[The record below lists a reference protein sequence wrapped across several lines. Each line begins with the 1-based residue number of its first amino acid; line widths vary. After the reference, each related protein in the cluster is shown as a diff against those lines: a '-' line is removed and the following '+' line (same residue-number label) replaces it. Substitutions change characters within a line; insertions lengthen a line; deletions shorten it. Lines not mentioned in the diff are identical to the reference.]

1 MKTEVTVTG
10 KTYDEA
16 LTKALLELGTTSE
29 RLEVSVLEQ
38 GSAGLLGFIGSKPWK
53 LRAVLKTE
61 PIRQESQTDE
71 PASEEPVAEEAVQ
84 AEEVIPVAE
93 SGAEAPEEVR
103 EVEET
108 VVTAE
113 EETAVTVPEAP
124 KENKKLGSETG
135 ITAALEAGKSSGT
148 AFLRELFATLKLE
161 AEIESDGRAAEKAL
175 FFRVRGENLGALIG
189 KRGQTLDALQYLL
202 GHVVNRQQDAFL
214 RVKLDIGSYREKQEN
229 KLRGFARNAA
239 RRVKQSGKSLALDP
253 MTPNERRIIHAAL
266 QRDRY
271 VTTHSEGEGEKRHV
285 VITLRK
291 DADRQKK
298 EESIK

>member
-71 PASEEPVAEEAVQ
+71 PASEEPVAEEAVK

-124 KENKKLGSETG
+124 KENKKVGSETG

-161 AEIESDGRAAEKAL
+161 AEIESDGRAEEKAL

>member
-71 PASEEPVAEEAVQ
+71 PASEEPVAEEAIK

-108 VVTAE
+108 VVTVE
-113 EETAVTVPEAP
+113 EETAVTAPEAP
-124 KENKKLGSETG
+124 KETKKLGSETG

-161 AEIESDGRAAEKAL
+161 AEIESDSRAAEKAL

>member
-71 PASEEPVAEEAVQ
+71 PASEESVAEEAIK

-108 VVTAE
+108 VVTVE
-113 EETAVTVPEAP
+113 EETAVTAPEAP
-124 KENKKLGSETG
+124 KETKKLGSETG

-161 AEIESDGRAAEKAL
+161 AEIESDSRAAEKAL

>member
-1 MKTEVTVTG
+1 M
-10 KTYDEA
+10 
-16 LTKALLELGTTSE
+16 
-29 RLEVSVLEQ
+29 
-38 GSAGLLGFIGSKPWK
+38 
-53 LRAVLKTE
+53 
-61 PIRQESQTDE
+61 
-71 PASEEPVAEEAVQ
+71 
-84 AEEVIPVAE
+84 
-93 SGAEAPEEVR
+93 
-103 EVEET
+103 
-108 VVTAE
+108 TA
-113 EETAVTVPEAP
+113 PEAP
-124 KENKKLGSETG
+124 KENKKVGSETG

-161 AEIESDGRAAEKAL
+161 AEIESDSRAAEKAL
-175 FFRVRGENLGALIG
+175 FFRVRGENLGVLIG

>member
-71 PASEEPVAEEAVQ
+71 PASEEPVAEEAVK

-113 EETAVTVPEAP
+113 EETAVTAPEAP
-124 KENKKLGSETG
+124 KENKKVGSETG

>member
-1 MKTEVTVTG
+1 M
-10 KTYDEA
+10 
-16 LTKALLELGTTSE
+16 
-29 RLEVSVLEQ
+29 
-38 GSAGLLGFIGSKPWK
+38 
-53 LRAVLKTE
+53 
-61 PIRQESQTDE
+61 
-71 PASEEPVAEEAVQ
+71 
-84 AEEVIPVAE
+84 IPVAE

-161 AEIESDGRAAEKAL
+161 AEIESDSRAAEKAL

>member
-71 PASEEPVAEEAVQ
+71 PASEEPVAEEAVK

-124 KENKKLGSETG
+124 KENKKVGSETG

-161 AEIESDGRAAEKAL
+161 AEIESDSRAAEKAL

-202 GHVVNRQQDAFL
+202 GHVVNKQQDAFL

>member
-71 PASEEPVAEEAVQ
+71 PASEEPVAEEAVK

-124 KENKKLGSETG
+124 KENKKVGSETG

-161 AEIESDGRAAEKAL
+161 AEIESDSRAAEKAL

-214 RVKLDIGSYREKQEN
+214 RVKLDIGSYRGKQEN

>member
-71 PASEEPVAEEAVQ
+71 PASEEPVAEEAVK

-161 AEIESDGRAAEKAL
+161 AEIESDSRAAEKAL

-214 RVKLDIGSYREKQEN
+214 RVKLDIGSYREKEEN

>member
-71 PASEEPVAEEAVQ
+71 PASEEPVAEK

-93 SGAEAPEEVR
+93 NGAEAPEEVR

-113 EETAVTVPEAP
+113 EETAVTAPEAP
-124 KENKKLGSETG
+124 KENKKVGSETG

-161 AEIESDGRAAEKAL
+161 AEIESDSRAAEKAL

-271 VTTHSEGEGEKRHV
+271 VTTHSEGEGERRHV

>member
-38 GSAGLLGFIGSKPWK
+38 GNAGLLGFIGSKPWK
-53 LRAVLKTE
+53 LRAVLRAE
-61 PIRQESQTDE
+61 SVRQESQTDE
-71 PASEEPVAEEAVQ
+71 FVIEDPVAEETVK
-84 AEEVIPVAE
+84 EEVIPVVE
-93 SGAEAPEEVR
+93 SGAEASEEVR

-108 VVTAE
+108 VVTTE
-113 EETAVTVPEAP
+113 EEKAMKAPEVP
-124 KENKKLGSETG
+124 KENKKVGAETG
-135 ITAALEAGKSSGT
+135 MTAALEAGKSSGT
-148 AFLRELFATLKLE
+148 AFLRELFVTLKLE
-161 AEIESDGRAAEKAL
+161 AEIESDSRAAEKAL

-202 GHVVNRQQDAFL
+202 GHVVNKQQDAFL

-291 DADRQKK
+291 DVDRQKK

>member
-71 PASEEPVAEEAVQ
+71 PASEEPVAEEAV
-84 AEEVIPVAE
+84 
-93 SGAEAPEEVR
+93 
-103 EVEET
+103 
-108 VVTAE
+108 VTAE

-124 KENKKLGSETG
+124 KENKKVGSETG

>member
-71 PASEEPVAEEAVQ
+71 PASEEPVAEEAVK

-135 ITAALEAGKSSGT
+135 ITAALEAGKSSGI

-161 AEIESDGRAAEKAL
+161 AEIESDSRAAEKAL

-189 KRGQTLDALQYLL
+189 KRGQTLEALQYLL

-271 VTTHSEGEGEKRHV
+271 VTTHSEGEGEQRHV
-285 VITLRK
+285 VITLQK
-291 DADRQKK
+291 DGDRQKK
-298 EESIK
+298 EGSIK

>member
-61 PIRQESQTDE
+61 PIRQEGQTDE
-71 PASEEPVAEEAVQ
+71 PASEEPVAKEAVK

-108 VVTAE
+108 VMTA
-113 EETAVTVPEAP
+113 PEAP
-124 KENKKLGSETG
+124 KENKKVGSETG
-135 ITAALEAGKSSGT
+135 ITAAMEAGKSSGT

-161 AEIESDGRAAEKAL
+161 AEIESDSRAAEKAL

-202 GHVVNRQQDAFL
+202 GHVVNRQHDAFL

>member
-61 PIRQESQTDE
+61 PIGQESQTDE
-71 PASEEPVAEEAVQ
+71 PASEEPVAEEAVK
-84 AEEVIPVAE
+84 AEEVIPVTE

-108 VVTAE
+108 VVTVE
-113 EETAVTVPEAP
+113 EETAVTAPEAP
-124 KENKKLGSETG
+124 KENKKVGSETG

-148 AFLRELFATLKLE
+148 AFLRELFATLKLK
-161 AEIESDGRAAEKAL
+161 AEIESDSRAAEKAL

>member
-61 PIRQESQTDE
+61 PIGQESQTDE
-71 PASEEPVAEEAVQ
+71 PASEEPVAEEAVK
-84 AEEVIPVAE
+84 AEEVIPVTE

-108 VVTAE
+108 VVTVE
-113 EETAVTVPEAP
+113 EETAVTAPEAP
-124 KENKKLGSETG
+124 KENKKVGSETG

-148 AFLRELFATLKLE
+148 AFLRELFATLKLK
-161 AEIESDGRAAEKAL
+161 AEIESDSRAAETAL

>member
-53 LRAVLKTE
+53 LRAVLKIE
-61 PIRQESQTDE
+61 PIGQESQTDE
-71 PASEEPVAEEAVQ
+71 PASEEPVAEEAVK

-93 SGAEAPEEVR
+93 SGAEAPEAVR
-103 EVEET
+103 EVEEM
-108 VVTAE
+108 VVTVE
-113 EETAVTVPEAP
+113 EETAVTAPEAP
-124 KENKKLGSETG
+124 KENKKVGSETG

-161 AEIESDGRAAEKAL
+161 AEIESDSRAAEKAL

-202 GHVVNRQQDAFL
+202 GHIVNRQQDAFL

>member
-71 PASEEPVAEEAVQ
+71 PASEEPVAEEAVK

-108 VVTAE
+108 VVTVE
-113 EETAVTVPEAP
+113 EETAVTAPEAP
-124 KENKKLGSETG
+124 KENKKVGSETG

-161 AEIESDGRAAEKAL
+161 AEIESDSRAAEKAL

-202 GHVVNRQQDAFL
+202 GHVMNRQQDAFL

>member
-71 PASEEPVAEEAVQ
+71 PASEEPVAEEAVK

-124 KENKKLGSETG
+124 KENKKVGSETG

-148 AFLRELFATLKLE
+148 AFLRELFATLKLK
-161 AEIESDGRAAEKAL
+161 AEIESDSRAAEKAL

>member
-71 PASEEPVAEEAVQ
+71 PASEEPVAEEAVK

-93 SGAEAPEEVR
+93 SGAEVPEEVR

-124 KENKKLGSETG
+124 KENKKVGSETG

>member
-1 MKTEVTVTG
+1 M
-10 KTYDEA
+10 
-16 LTKALLELGTTSE
+16 
-29 RLEVSVLEQ
+29 EVSVLEQ

-61 PIRQESQTDE
+61 PIRQEDQTDE
-71 PASEEPVAEEAVQ
+71 PAPEEPVAEEAVK

-124 KENKKLGSETG
+124 KENKKVGSETG

>member
-71 PASEEPVAEEAVQ
+71 PASEEPVAEEAVK

-108 VVTAE
+108 VVTVE
-113 EETAVTVPEAP
+113 EETAVTAPEAP

-161 AEIESDGRAAEKAL
+161 AEIESDSRAAEKAL

>member
-71 PASEEPVAEEAVQ
+71 PASEELVAEEAVK

-124 KENKKLGSETG
+124 KENKKVGSETG

>member
-53 LRAVLKTE
+53 LRAVLKIE
-61 PIRQESQTDE
+61 PIGQESQTDE
-71 PASEEPVAEEAVQ
+71 PASEELVAEEAVK
-84 AEEVIPVAE
+84 AEEVILVAE

-108 VVTAE
+108 VVTVE
-113 EETAVTVPEAP
+113 EETAVTAPEAP
-124 KENKKLGSETG
+124 KENKKVGSETG

-161 AEIESDGRAAEKAL
+161 AEIESDSRAAEKAL

-214 RVKLDIGSYREKQEN
+214 RVKLDIGSYRKKQEN

>member
-71 PASEEPVAEEAVQ
+71 PASEEPVAEEAVK

-93 SGAEAPEEVR
+93 NGAEAPEEVR

-161 AEIESDGRAAEKAL
+161 AEIESDSRAAEKAL

>member
-71 PASEEPVAEEAVQ
+71 PASEEPVAEEAVK

-93 SGAEAPEEVR
+93 NGAEAPEEVR

-113 EETAVTVPEAP
+113 EETAVTAPEAP
-124 KENKKLGSETG
+124 KENKKVGSETG

-271 VTTHSEGEGEKRHV
+271 VTTHSEGEGERRHV

>member
-1 MKTEVTVTG
+1 MKTEVTVTW

-71 PASEEPVAEEAVQ
+71 PASEEPVAEEAVK

-124 KENKKLGSETG
+124 KENKKVGSETG

>member
-16 LTKALLELGTTSE
+16 LTKALLELGTTSD

-71 PASEEPVAEEAVQ
+71 PASEEPVAEEAVK

-124 KENKKLGSETG
+124 KENKKVGSETG

>member
-71 PASEEPVAEEAVQ
+71 PASEEPVAEEAVK

-124 KENKKLGSETG
+124 KENKKVGSETG

-161 AEIESDGRAAEKAL
+161 AEIESDSRVAEKAL

-202 GHVVNRQQDAFL
+202 GHVVNKQQDAFL

-239 RRVKQSGKSLALDP
+239 RRVKQSGKSLTLDP

>member
-61 PIRQESQTDE
+61 PIRQENQTDE
-71 PASEEPVAEEAVQ
+71 LAEEPVKT
-84 AEEVIPVAE
+84 EEVIPVAE
-93 SGAEAPEEVR
+93 SGAEAPAEVR

-108 VVTAE
+108 AVTAE
-113 EETAVTVPEAP
+113 KETAVTAPEAP
-124 KENKKLGSETG
+124 KENKKVGSETG
-135 ITAALEAGKSSGT
+135 ITAAMEAGKSSGT

-161 AEIESDGRAAEKAL
+161 AEIESDSRAAEKAL

-271 VTTHSEGEGEKRHV
+271 VTTHSEGESEKRHV

>member
-61 PIRQESQTDE
+61 PIGQESQTDE
-71 PASEEPVAEEAVQ
+71 PASEEPVAEEAVK

-108 VVTAE
+108 VVTVE
-113 EETAVTVPEAP
+113 EETAVTAPEAP
-124 KENKKLGSETG
+124 KENKKVGSETG

-148 AFLRELFATLKLE
+148 AFLRELFATLKLK
-161 AEIESDGRAAEKAL
+161 AEIESDSRAAEKAL

>member
-71 PASEEPVAEEAVQ
+71 PASEEPVAEEAVK

-113 EETAVTVPEAP
+113 EETAVTAPEAP
-124 KENKKLGSETG
+124 KENKKVGSETG

-161 AEIESDGRAAEKAL
+161 AEIESDSRAAEKAL

-253 MTPNERRIIHAAL
+253 MTPNERRIIHAPL

>member
-38 GSAGLLGFIGSKPWK
+38 GCAGLLRCIGSKPWK

-71 PASEEPVAEEAVQ
+71 PASEEPVAEEAVK

-124 KENKKLGSETG
+124 KENKKVGSETG

-148 AFLRELFATLKLE
+148 AFLRELFTTLKLE

>member
-61 PIRQESQTDE
+61 PIRQEDQTDE
-71 PASEEPVAEEAVQ
+71 PAPEEPVAEEA
-84 AEEVIPVAE
+84 
-93 SGAEAPEEVR
+93 
-103 EVEET
+103 

-124 KENKKLGSETG
+124 KENKKVGSETG

-148 AFLRELFATLKLE
+148 AFLRELFTTLKLE

>member
-61 PIRQESQTDE
+61 PIRQENQTDE
-71 PASEEPVAEEAVQ
+71 LALEVPVAEESVKT
-84 AEEVIPVAE
+84 EEVIPVAE
-93 SGAEAPEEVR
+93 SGAEAPAEVR

-108 VVTAE
+108 AVIAE
-113 EETAVTVPEAP
+113 EETVVTVPEVP
-124 KENKKLGSETG
+124 KENKKVSAATG
-135 ITAALEAGKSSGT
+135 ITAALEAGKNSGT

-161 AEIESDGRAAEKAL
+161 AEIESDSRAAEKAL

-202 GHVVNRQQDAFL
+202 GHVVNKQQDAFL

-239 RRVKQSGKSLALDP
+239 RRVKQSCKSLALDP

-291 DADRQKK
+291 DVDRQKK

>member
-71 PASEEPVAEEAVQ
+71 PASEELVAEEAVK

-124 KENKKLGSETG
+124 KENKKVGSETG
-135 ITAALEAGKSSGT
+135 ITTALEAGKSSGT

-161 AEIESDGRAAEKAL
+161 AEIESDSRAAEKAL

>member
-71 PASEEPVAEEAVQ
+71 PASEEPVAEEAVK

-124 KENKKLGSETG
+124 KENKKVGSETG

-148 AFLRELFATLKLE
+148 AFLRELFTTLKLE

-239 RRVKQSGKSLALDP
+239 RRVKQSGKSLALDT